1 MLFKKDAH
9 SDRIFIFTDTADHEI
24 EKIVQEAQSISSYE
38 VQKKAKEEVF
48 SVINDDKLAGVNVID
63 YRTLS
68 FVDLQALV
76 EKLSLLIPKEQKEE
90 VIILGADESIQC
102 KLYVEKHGY
111 RYLSLPY
118 QLDSFAKELKASIE
132 KYKFGETAKVSEG
145 NKSAFRV
152 AFIGAGGGVGVTTL
166 AASLAKRLSE
176 QIRSQLLLV
185 NHNFDSKALRF
196 QLSMNDEEANE
207 VLQPMSQTIT
217 KEYVY
222 SSLASTK
229 KEQLRFLLPKLYESE
244 SYSEHSE
251 KVSKM
256 LAHIEHEFNFIIDDY
271 SAYQQHV
278 IDQQGIDR
286 FLDNKDRVYIV
297 TDNTIPAAQNALAL
311 YEKLVSA
318 SERYKKIV
326 QFNIIV
332 NQIGLRKNDILND
345 DMLKKVFSKP
355 YIKFHFDNK
364 LYTEVLS
371 AKKNKYALPAKLD
384 RDMGG
389 FIENELNLG
398 VSTKQ
403 VMPDYLEKLK
413 KLLGRTK

>member
-1 MLFKKDAH
+1 MLFKKEAH
-9 SDRIFIFTDTADHEI
+9 SDRIFIFTDTADQEI

-48 SVINDDKLAGVNVID
+48 SVVNDDKLAGVNVID

-68 FVDLQALV
+68 FVDLQALI

-90 VIILGADESIQC
+90 VIILGTDESIQC

-152 AFIGAGGGVGVTTL
+152 AFIGASGGVGVTTL
-166 AASLAKRLSE
+166 TTSLAKELSE
-176 QIRSQLLLV
+176 QIRSKLLLV
-185 NHNFDSKALRF
+185 NHNFDSKMLQF
-196 QLSMNDEEANE
+196 QLQVNDEDVNE
-207 VLQPMSQTIT
+207 TTQPMSQNLT

-222 SSLASTK
+222 ASLVSTK
-229 KEQLRFLLPKLYESE
+229 KEQLRFLLPKLFESE
-244 SYSEHSE
+244 SYAGYSE

-256 LAHIEHEFNFIIDDY
+256 LGYIEHEFNFIIEDY

-278 IDQQGIDR
+278 IDQQGVDI
-286 FLDNKDRVYIV
+286 FLENKDRVYIV

-311 YEKLVSA
+311 YEKLASA
-318 SERYKKIV
+318 AERYKKIV

-332 NQIGLRKNDILND
+332 NQIGLRKNDTLND
-345 DMLKKVFSKP
+345 EMLKKVFAKP

-364 LYTEVLS
+364 LYAEVLS
-371 AKKNKYALPAKLD
+371 AKKNKYSLPAKLAKE
-384 RDMGG
+384 MGG
-389 FIENELNLG
+389 FIENELNLH
-398 VSTKQ
+398 SKTKKK
-403 VMPDYLEKLK
+403 PPEYLERVK